1 MKININFNYND
12 VVKVNEA
19 LAAVNARV
27 RNSNHDDVVKVVK
40 RIERALERKG
50 FLKKYW
56 TGLRFQCNPH
66 ARVFPGAYRGI
77 PAATYFTVE
86 RCPSGWFLVDVERR
100 ECKSDSITLISELSD
115 EQKKGILNVFYKF

>member
-1 MKININFNYND
+1 MKININHSD
-12 VVKVNEA
+12 KEKVNEA
-19 LAAVNARV
+19 LAKVNARV
-27 RNSNHDDVVKVVK
+27 RNASHCDVVNIVK

-66 ARVFPGAYRGI
+66 ARVFPGAYKGV

-86 RCPSGWFLVDVERR
+86 RFASGWFLVDVERR
-100 ECKSDSITLISELSD
+100 ECKSDSITLMSELSD
-115 EQKKGILNVFYKF
+115 EQKKGILNVFCKF

>member
-27 RNSNHDDVVKVVK
+27 RNATHDDVVKVVK
-40 RIERALERKG
+40 RIEKDLERKG
-50 FLKKYW
+50 LLKKYW
-56 TGLRFQCNPH
+56 TGLKFRCNPH
-66 ARVFPGAYRGI
+66 ARVFPNAYNGI

-86 RCPSGWFLVDVERR
+86 RFASGWFLVGVERS
-100 ECKSDSITLISELSD
+100 ECKANCISLVSVLNE
-115 EQKKGILNVFYKF
+115 EQKKGVLYVFCKF